1 MTVKSLIEK
10 TVCVICS
17 KTFQGIGHN
26 PAPIKFSGRCCN
38 DCNDKVIYSRLEKL
52 ISGSKNDQAII
63 KRSRNRDAI
72 FFDNYLGGVIIPV
85 SVESH
90 SIRHI

>member
-1 MTVKSLIEK
+1 MTVESLIEK

-52 ISGSKNDQAII
+52 ISGAKNDQAII
-63 KRSRNRDAI
+63 KRSRACNGMFSYYYFLYI
-72 FFDNYLGGVIIPV
+72 VCT
-85 SVESH
+85 VESH
-90 SIRHI
+90 TIRFI

>member
-1 MTVKSLIEK
+1 MTVEDLIK
-10 TVCVICS
+10 KDFGHTLDNVCVICS

-52 ISGSKNDQAII
+52 ISGAKND
-63 KRSRNRDAI
+63 
-72 FFDNYLGGVIIPV
+72 
-85 SVESH
+85 
-90 SIRHI
+90 

>member
-1 MTVKSLIEK
+1 MTVESLIEK

-52 ISGSKNDQAII
+52 ISGFKNDQAKN
-63 KRSRNRDAI
+63 KRSRACGVI
-72 FFDNYLGGVIIPV
+72 SFDNYFLCIVCT
-85 SVESH
+85 VESY
-90 SIRHI
+90 SLRYI